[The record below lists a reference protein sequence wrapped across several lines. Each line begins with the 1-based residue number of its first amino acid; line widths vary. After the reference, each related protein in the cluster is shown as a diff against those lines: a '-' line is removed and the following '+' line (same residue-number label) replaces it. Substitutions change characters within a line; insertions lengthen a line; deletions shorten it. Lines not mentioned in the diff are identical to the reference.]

1 MVHGTSKLTW
11 LMVSLA
17 MGMLVLAG
25 CSSATQYTMQA
36 GDRSAGAEGTITLE
50 EDDNENYQVTLE
62 MAHAPRPS
70 QLDESMSV
78 YSVWLMPHDTNEVYN
93 MGRIRLDDDRSGLL
107 KFTSPFPGFDLKVTA
122 EPDGLQVAPSDEVVL
137 RYTL

>member
-1 MVHGTSKLTW
+1 MSKMIQAKWWAVALA
-11 LMVSLA
+11 VS
-17 MGMLVLAG
+17 MMVLAG

-62 MAHAPRPS
+62 MAHAPRPD
-70 QLDESMSV
+70 QLDESKSV
-78 YSVWLMPHDTNEVYN
+78 YTVWLMPHDTNEVYN
-93 MGRIRLDDDRSGLL
+93 MGRIRLDDDRAGTL
-107 KFTSPFPGFDLKVTA
+107 KFTSPFPGFDLKVSA
-122 EPDGLQVAPSDEVVL
+122 EEDGLQVAPSDQVVL